1 MFLHF
6 YLYETLALKYKID
19 ESFYEYLGYCGKKF
33 KNVVKFTMVN
43 SKLRCKF
50 KK

>member
-6 YLYETLALKYKID
+6 YLYETLALKYKIG
-19 ESFYEYLGYCGKKF
+19 ESFYKYLDYCGKKF
-33 KNVVKFTMVN
+33 KNVVKFTMMN

-50 KK
+50 